1 MSKSKKIILSAFL
14 LALLIVL
21 SRFASIQTQ
30 LLVISTSFIPIM
42 MSAIWLGPKYSTLIA
57 ALGDLIGA
65 ILFPFGTYFPG
76 FTISAAI
83 SGWIYG
89 MILYQ
94 QPVEDD
100 AHIVSIKW
108 KFILKLTISSLLV
121 LGVVNIFITS
131 AWLHILYQKA
141 YFAILT
147 TRVLAQVIML
157 PIQIIVIYYLEKFTR
172 PFVEKYLW
180 ED

>member
-1 MSKSKKIILSAFL
+1 MSKTKKIILSAML

-76 FTISAAI
+76 FTLSNAI
-83 SGWIYG
+83 TGLIYG
-89 MILYQ
+89 IFLYQ
-94 QPVEDD
+94 NPEKETTQ
-100 AHIVSIKW
+100 AKFLFQLTLSSI
-108 KFILKLTISSLLV
+108 LD
-121 LGVVNIFITS
+121 LGIVNIFIKS
-131 AWLHILYQKA
+131 LWLHILYQKA

-147 TRVLAQVIML
+147 TRIVAQIIML
-157 PIQIIVIYYLEKFTR
+157 PIQIIVIYGLEKLTR
-172 PFVEKYLW
+172 PFVQKYLM

>member
-1 MSKSKKIILSAFL
+1 MSKNKKIILSAFL
-14 LALLIVL
+14 LALLIIL

-76 FTISAAI
+76 FTISSAI

-89 MILYQ
+89 IILH
-94 QPVEDD
+94 PKTEEE
-100 AHIVSIKW
+100 ISRG
-108 KFILKLTISSLLV
+108 KFIAKLTISSV
-121 LGVVNIFITS
+121 LDLGIVNILIKS
-131 AWLHILYQKA
+131 LWLHILYGEA
-141 YFAILT
+141 YLVIIS
-147 TRVLAQVIML
+147 TRVVAQIVML
-157 PIQIIVIYYLEKFTR
+157 PIQVLVIFGIEKFTR
-172 PFVEKYLW
+172 PFVKKYLM
-180 ED
+180 EE